1 MMFIEL
7 FVPEGTLAPER
18 LRRLAERLGTVAE
31 LTEGEKIYEGW
42 EQVLGS
48 LFQVVV
54 HEPRVWV
61 VDQHALGADAA
72 PRYMVRFHV
81 PGPWRKAMS
90 GAVVAYATKVISEVE
105 ADSGRPYREPVVQVQ
120 VMGVTE
126 GSMGVFGKAVDSEG
140 IVEMMSDPYREDL
153 ARGRAA
159 RDPLCGV
166 IVPLNDDTVTL
177 EWEGTLHAFCCSDCR
192 EEFLRKQRK
201 REEKAPA

>member
-7 FVPEGTLAPER
+7 FVPRCTLDPER

-31 LTEGEKIYEGW
+31 LTEGEEIYEGW

-72 PRYMVRFHV
+72 PRCMVRFHV

-90 GAVVAYATKVISEVE
+90 EALVTYATRVVADVESDSE
-105 ADSGRPYREPVVQVQ
+105 RPYREPVVQVQ

-126 GSMGVFGKAVDSEG
+126 GSMGVFGGAVDSAA
-140 IVEMMSDPYREDL
+140 IVELMSDPYREDL
-153 ARGRAA
+153 AEGRAV

-166 IVPLNDDTVTL
+166 ISPLEDGTVTL
-177 EWEGTLHAFCCSDCR
+177 EREGTLHAFCCADCR
-192 EEFLRKQRK
+192 DEFLRKEGR
-201 REEKAPA
+201 REERAPA